1 MELCILWSAD
11 ARPGLFL
18 SRKKIPNSSSFED
31 AIFLIRH
38 IYDYEQVHF
47 TKYDSANKD
56 KSWSY
61 IPM

>member
-11 ARPGLFL
+11 KFSKVFL
-18 SRKKIPNSSSFED
+18 QEKKIPNSSSFEV

>member
-38 IYDYEQVHF
+38 IYDYE
-47 TKYDSANKD
+47 
-56 KSWSY
+56 
-61 IPM
+61 